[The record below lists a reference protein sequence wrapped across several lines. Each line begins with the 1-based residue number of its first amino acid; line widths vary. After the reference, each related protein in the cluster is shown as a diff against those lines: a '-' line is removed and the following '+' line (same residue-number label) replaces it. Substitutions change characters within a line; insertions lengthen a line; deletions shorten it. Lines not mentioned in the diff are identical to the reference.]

1 MKMKASVSRCKMK
14 RPDNRQ
20 AERNTMNN
28 TNKQDISFRR
38 RQDYHIDNMT
48 IDGKVYTVVSAFPSN
63 ENTIRETAE
72 DKLKYLIKG
81 T

>member
-1 MKMKASVSRCKMK
+1 
-14 RPDNRQ
+14 
-20 AERNTMNN
+20 MNSID
-28 TNKQDISFRR
+28 KQDISFRR
-38 RQDYHIDNMT
+38 RQDYCIDNMT
-48 IDGKVYTVVSAFPSN
+48 VDGKVYIVVSAFPSN

>member
-1 MKMKASVSRCKMK
+1 
-14 RPDNRQ
+14 
-20 AERNTMNN
+20 MNSID
-28 TNKQDISFRR
+28 KQDISFRR
-38 RQDYHIDNMT
+38 RQDYRIDNMT
-48 IDGKVYTVVSAFPSN
+48 VDGKAYIVVSAFPSN

>member
-1 MKMKASVSRCKMK
+1 
-14 RPDNRQ
+14 
-20 AERNTMNN
+20 MNN

-38 RQDYHIDNMT
+38 RQDYRIDNMNV
-48 IDGKVYTVVSAFPSN
+48 DGKVYTVVSAFPSN